1 MVVYDT
7 LLKQKLWAIYK
18 CKRIKGMISRL
29 YANVI
34 VPFIFI
40 RYMQKICAYTWEFTC
55 IFYSTKCNIKNFRF
69 AFKILPEKL
78 FFFLFT
84 FSILFVWICIWAE
97 HYLLFINVQYLS
109 TKNVVNIF
117 LSFKH
122 KRNFRRD
129 KLLLER
135 WCDKWT
141 LIIFQKTQVFR
152 NNRICCGDFF

>member
-7 LLKQKLWAIYK
+7 LLKKKLWAIYK

-78 FFFLFT
+78 FFFFLHFQYFLFESAFEQNT
-84 FSILFVWICIWAE
+84 ICFSSMC
-97 HYLLFINVQYLS
+97 
-109 TKNVVNIF
+109 NIF
-117 LSFKH
+117 LRKMLS
-122 KRNFRRD
+122 
-129 KLLLER
+129 
-135 WCDKWT
+135 T
-141 LIIFQKTQVFR
+141 
-152 NNRICCGDFF
+152 FFCHSNIKEISEETNYY